1 MKRRIS
7 SVCVLMALGGC
18 VTVPTGPSV
27 KVLPTKG
34 KSFETFMKEDATCR
48 QWANSQIGSPVQETY
63 DKNMATS
70 AVVGTAVG
78 TGVGA
83 VLGSASGN
91 TGAGAAI
98 GAATGL
104 LFGAAAGSGSA
115 QVYGAQAQRQYD
127 NAYVQCM
134 YTYNNQ
140 VPGTRQTV
148 AARPAP
154 PPPARVVTPPV
165 ATPPPP
171 VAPPPVMAPPP
182 PPGPELILPPPPE
195 EYEAEPPEFVY
206 SPRLDAYVAVGV
218 PFDLVYSGNE
228 YFYFYGGNWYRS
240 AYYNGPWSY
249 VPRRSYPQ
257 LFVRY
262 EVVNIRH
269 YRDVEYRRYVRD
281 RGHYDGRVYRPQ
293 YRRIVRHRP
302 GY

>member
-1 MKRRIS
+1 MKRRIPS
-7 SVCVLMALGGC
+7 FLVLLALGGC

-34 KSFETFMKEDATCR
+34 KSFETFMKEDETCR

-63 DKNMATS
+63 DRNIATS

-104 LFGAAAGSGSA
+104 LFGASAGSGSA

-140 VPGTRQTV
+140 IPGTRQTV

-154 PPPARVVTPPV
+154 PPPPRVV
-165 ATPPPP
+165 PPPP
-171 VAPPPVMAPPP
+171 PEAAPPVMAPPP
-182 PPGPELILPPPPE
+182 PPERVVVPPPE

-206 SPRLDAYVAVGV
+206 SPRLNAYVAVGV
-218 PFDLVYSGNE
+218 PYELVYTGNH
-228 YFYFYGGNWYRS
+228 YYYYSGGNWYRG

-249 VPRRSYPQ
+249 VPRAAYPPV
-257 LFVRY
+257 FVRY
-262 EVVNIRH
+262 EVVNIQH

-293 YRRIVRHRP
+293 YRRVARHRP
-302 GY
+302 VY

>member
-1 MKRRIS
+1 M
-7 SVCVLMALGGC
+7 LLALGGC

-27 KVLPTKG
+27 KVLPTRG
-34 KSFETFMKEDATCR
+34 KSFETFMKEDDTCR

-63 DKNMATS
+63 DKNVATS

-83 VLGSASGN
+83 ALGSASGN
-91 TGAGAAI
+91 AGAGAAI

-104 LFGAAAGSGSA
+104 LFGAASGSESA
-115 QVYGAQAQRQYD
+115 RVYGGQAQRQYD

-134 YTYNNQ
+134 YTYGNQ
-140 VPGTRQTV
+140 IPESRRVV
-148 AARPAP
+148 AARPRPAPVPPPPPVVAP
-154 PPPARVVTPPV
+154 PPPPVVIPP
-165 ATPPPP
+165 
-171 VAPPPVMAPPP
+171 PPPVMAPPP
-182 PPGPELILPPPPE
+182 PERMEVPE

-206 SPRLDAYVAVGV
+206 SPQLNAYVAVGV
-218 PFDLVYSGNE
+218 PYDLVYSGNE
-228 YFYFYGGNWYRS
+228 YYYFYGGNWYRG

-249 VPRRSYPQ
+249 VPRRAYPQ

-269 YRDVEYRRYVRD
+269 YRDVEYRRYARD
-281 RGHYDGRVYRPQ
+281 RRHYDGRVYRPE

>member
-7 SVCVLMALGGC
+7 SLFVLLALGGC

-27 KVLPTKG
+27 KVLPTQG

-48 QWANSQIGSPVQETY
+48 QWANSQLGAPVQETY

-104 LFGAAAGSGSA
+104 LFGTAAGSGSS
-115 QVYGAQAQRQYD
+115 QVYGAQAQRMYD

-140 VPGTRQTV
+140 IPGTRTVV

-154 PPPARVVTPPV
+154 PPPARVAP
-165 ATPPPP
+165 PPPP
-171 VAPPPVMAPPP
+171 VAEPPVMAPPP
-182 PPGPELILPPPPE
+182 PPPPEEVIVPAPE
-195 EYEAEPPEFVY
+195 EYEAPPPEFVY
-206 SPRLDAYVAVGV
+206 SPQLNAYVAVGV
-218 PFDLVYSGNE
+218 PYDLIYSGNQ
-228 YFYFYGGNWYRS
+228 YYYFYGGNWYRG

-249 VPRRSYPQ
+249 VPRRAYPQ

-269 YRDVEYRRYVRD
+269 YRDVEYRRYVSD
-281 RGHYDGRVYRPQ
+281 RRHYDGRVYRPE
-293 YRRIVRHRP
+293 YRRIARHRP